1 MGDQPAGGR
10 SQPPSTVKE
19 HESLPAPP
27 RFEPVVVVQ
36 VELVEPRSSTR
47 VMAITKAEF
56 QRAVQF
62 LSAGFRVEGT
72 PQETAQ
78 RLLQTM
84 PAEELLAEVYRGR
97 VLSLVPL
104 NDKGP
109 LVPEAEAAL
118 KEKYLT
124 WCEKRGGGD
133 CLGLFTDGPYL
144 RTDDRRTL
152 ALALAFGTVL
162 DETFTAL
169 GREVS
174 PQAVVSSLL
183 WAAGLYLALWLVPEP
198 ATKAVAASLS
208 VILVA
213 WLGVDAVWGLMD
225 GWARMAHRAHEATTF
240 AELRD
245 AGEEFGRR
253 IGTDAARAMLLA
265 VATLSGRTL
274 GEVATHMRSL
284 PRFNQ
289 VQAQWA
295 AQGFRGSVTVAVQ
308 EVVAVEM
315 AAAGESR
322 ALAIF
327 TSPQAPSALG
337 MLSQSTEARTAGATG
352 GHSGTIVI
360 QHRGGNRQVVLGNGQ
375 RWHLPRGT
383 DLHDIPAEDK
393 LGDELQAAA
402 QRIARGWSDA
412 ALTRSERAAIERA
425 HKAGNENSVR
435 HLEGLARGR
444 WVNAKLKDE
453 FPQLNWHSKGV
464 DAVDPRPGGRKYEV
478 LSGTSENFAVHGRRM
493 ATEFFR
499 MIFF

>member
-1 MGDQPAGGR
+1 
-10 SQPPSTVKE
+10 
-19 HESLPAPP
+19 
-27 RFEPVVVVQ
+27 VVVVQ
-36 VELVEPRSSTR
+36 VGLVAPRSSTR
-47 VMAITKAEF
+47 VMAVTKTEF

-62 LSAGFRVEGT
+62 LSGGLRVEGT
-72 PQETAQ
+72 PQEAAQ
-78 RLLQTM
+78 RRLQTM
-84 PAEELLAEVYRGR
+84 PEEELLAEVYRGR

-162 DETFTAL
+162 DETFAAL

-198 ATKAVAASLS
+198 TTKAVAASLS
-208 VILVA
+208 VMLVA
-213 WLGVDAVWGLMD
+213 WLGVDAVWGLLD
-225 GWARMAHRAHEATTF
+225 GWALMVHRAHEATTF

-308 EVVAVEM
+308 EVVAVEVT
-315 AAAGESR
+315 AAGESR

-327 TSPQAPSALG
+327 TSPQAPSALA
-337 MLSQSTEARTAGATG
+337 MLSQSNEARTAGATG

-425 HKAGNENSVR
+425 HRAGNENSVR